1 MNEDGANETRKDL
14 KERLVESLLRLT
26 ALKVQMRRNENRL
39 EALRDALRLLRQR
52 GSRKPEDKRTES

>member
-1 MNEDGANETRKDL
+1 MNEDGANEARKDL

-39 EALRDALRLLRQR
+39 EALRDALRLLRRQ